1 MTTGDQARPTRA
13 LVLGGGGVT
22 GIAWEVGVLSGLLSA
37 GVDLRNADV
46 VIGTSAG
53 AYVGAAYAS
62 GYDIEH
68 LFARQLESD
77 DAEVAAAASEAT
89 VAEWLEAFRVG
100 GADRAMVGAEFGK
113 IAKAH
118 PEPIPLERRRAVV
131 EARLV
136 VREWPPGLRVTAI
149 DAETGELRAFDSQS
163 GVALLDAVSASGAV
177 PGVWPLERIND
188 RWWIDGGMV
197 STANT
202 RLADGYDRVL
212 VIAPM
217 PSAFGD
223 IPGAGEDV
231 AAMSADAAVMLTS
244 PDERS
249 AAAIG
254 PNPFD
259 PQRRASAASAG
270 REQGVE
276 EAGAVGALWSGAA
289 NSSTVTEEQ
298 LRVGVL
304 AERPSRTN

>member
-1 MTTGDQARPTRA
+1 MSTDDQDRPTRA

-22 GIAWEVGVLSGLLSA
+22 GIAWEIGVLAGLLSA

-53 AYVGAAYAS
+53 ASVGAGYAG
-62 GYDIEH
+62 GYDIER
-68 LFARQLESD
+68 LFAEQLETD
-77 DAEVAAAASEAT
+77 DAEVAAVASEAT
-89 VAEWLEAFRVG
+89 VTEWLDALRAG
-100 GADRAMVGAEFGK
+100 GADRAAVGAEFGK

-131 EARLV
+131 EARLS
-136 VREWPPGLRVTAI
+136 VREWPPALRVTAI
-149 DAETGELRAFDSQS
+149 DADTGELHVFDSQS

-177 PGVWPLERIND
+177 AGLWPLEHING
-188 RWWIDGGMV
+188 RAWIDGGMV
-197 STANT
+197 STANA

-217 PSAFGD
+217 PWALGE
-223 IPGAGEDV
+223 IPGPAEDV
-231 AAMSADAAVMLTS
+231 ASIGGGAAVMLTS

-249 AAAIG
+249 IAAIG

-259 PQRRASAASAG
+259 PERRASAASAG

-276 EAGAVGALWSGAA
+276 AAGAV
-289 NSSTVTEEQ
+289 
-298 LRVGVL
+298 
-304 AERPSRTN
+304 AEVWG

>member
-1 MTTGDQARPTRA
+1 MTTGDQTRPTRA

-22 GIAWEVGVLSGLLSA
+22 GIAWEIGVLSGLLSA

-53 AYVGAAYAS
+53 SSVGAAYAS
-62 GYDIEH
+62 GYDIQQ
-68 LFARQLESD
+68 LFAEQLENH
-77 DAEVAAAASEAT
+77 DAEVAVAASEAT
-89 VAEWLEAFRVG
+89 VTEWLEAFRVG

-136 VREWPPGLRVTAI
+136 VREWPPALLVTAI
-149 DAETGELRAFDSQS
+149 DAETGELHVFDSQS
-163 GVALLDAVSASGAV
+163 GVALLDAVSASSAV
-177 PGVWPLERIND
+177 AGVWPLEHIND
-188 RWWIDGGMV
+188 RAWIDGGMV

-202 RLADGYDRVL
+202 RLADGHDRVL

-217 PSAFGD
+217 PWAFGE
-223 IPGAGEDV
+223 IPGAAEDV
-231 AAMSADAAVMLTS
+231 AAMSGDAAVMLAS

-249 AAAIG
+249 TAAIG

-259 PQRRASAASAG
+259 PERRASAASAG

-276 EAGAVGALWSGAA
+276 EAVAVGALWG
-289 NSSTVTEEQ
+289 
-298 LRVGVL
+298 
-304 AERPSRTN
+304 

>member
-1 MTTGDQARPTRA
+1 MTTGDRTSPTRA

-22 GIAWEVGVLSGLLSA
+22 GIAWEIGVLSGLLSA

-62 GYDIEH
+62 GYEIEE
-68 LFARQLESD
+68 LLAEQLETN
-77 DAEVAAAASEAT
+77 DAEVATAASEAT
-89 VAEWLEAFRVG
+89 VAEWLGAFRAG
-100 GADRAMVGAEFGK
+100 GINRAKVGAEFGK

-118 PEPIPLERRRAVV
+118 PEPILLERRRAAV

-136 VREWPPGLRVTAI
+136 VRKWPATLRVTAI
-149 DAETGELRAFDSQS
+149 DAETGELHVFDSQS
-163 GVALLDAVSASGAV
+163 GVALLDAVSASSAV

-188 RWWIDGGMV
+188 RAWIDGGMV

-202 RLADGYDRVL
+202 RLADGCDRVL
-212 VIAPM
+212 VVAPM
-217 PSAFGD
+217 HWAFGE
-223 IPGAGEDV
+223 IPGAAEDV
-231 AAMSADAAVMLTS
+231 AAMGGNAAVMLTS

-249 AAAIG
+249 TAAIG

-259 PQRRASAASAG
+259 PGRRASAASAG

-276 EAGAVGALWSGAA
+276 EAGAVGGLWG
-289 NSSTVTEEQ
+289 
-298 LRVGVL
+298 
-304 AERPSRTN
+304 

>member
-22 GIAWEVGVLSGLLSA
+22 GIAWEIGVLSGLFSA
-37 GVDLRNADV
+37 SVDLRNADV

-62 GYDIEH
+62 GYDIQQLLAE
-68 LFARQLESD
+68 QLETE
-77 DAEVAAAASEAT
+77 EVATAASEAT
-89 VAEWLEAFRVG
+89 VAEWLDAFRAG
-100 GADRAMVGAEFGK
+100 GADRAKVGAEFGQ

-136 VREWPPGLRVTAI
+136 VREWPSALRVTAI
-149 DAETGELRAFDSQS
+149 DAETGELHVLDRQS
-163 GVALLDAVSASGAV
+163 GVALLDAVSASSAV
-177 PGVWPLERIND
+177 PGMWPLEHIND
-188 RWWIDGGMV
+188 RAWIDGGMV
-197 STANT
+197 SAANA
-202 RLADGYDRVL
+202 RVADGYDRVV

-217 PSAFGD
+217 PWAFGE
-223 IPGAGEDV
+223 IPGAAEDV
-231 AAMSADAAVMLTS
+231 AAISRNAAVMLAS

-249 AAAIG
+249 TAAIG

-259 PQRRASAASAG
+259 PERRGPAALAG

-276 EAGAVGALWSGAA
+276 EAGAVDALWG
-289 NSSTVTEEQ
+289 
-298 LRVGVL
+298 
-304 AERPSRTN
+304 

>member
-1 MTTGDQARPTRA
+1 MTTGDQTRPTRA

-22 GIAWEVGVLSGLLSA
+22 GIAWEIGVLAGLLSA
-37 GVDLRNADV
+37 GVDLRTADV

-62 GYDIEH
+62 GYDIEQ
-68 LFARQLESD
+68 LLAEQLETN
-77 DAEVAAAASEAT
+77 DAEVATAASEAT

-100 GADRAMVGAEFGK
+100 GADRAIVGAEFGK
-113 IAKAH
+113 IAKAD

-136 VREWPPGLRVTAI
+136 VREWPPALRVTAI
-149 DAETGELRAFDSQS
+149 DAETGELHIFDSQS
-163 GVALLDAVSASGAV
+163 GVALLDAVSASSAV
-177 PGVWPLERIND
+177 PGVWPLEHIND
-188 RWWIDGGMV
+188 RTWIDGGMV

-217 PSAFGD
+217 PQTFGE
-223 IPGAGEDV
+223 IPGAAEDV
-231 AAMSADAAVMLTS
+231 AAMSGNAAVMLAS

-249 AAAIG
+249 SAAIG

-259 PQRRASAASAG
+259 PERRASAASAG
-270 REQGVE
+270 RQQGVA
-276 EAGAVGALWSGAA
+276 EAGAVGVLW
-289 NSSTVTEEQ
+289 
-298 LRVGVL
+298 
-304 AERPSRTN
+304 P

>member
-1 MTTGDQARPTRA
+1 MTTDDQTRPTRA

-22 GIAWEVGVLSGLLSA
+22 GIAWEIGVLSGLLSA

-53 AYVGAAYAS
+53 ASVGAAYAI
-62 GYDIEH
+62 GYDMEQM
-68 LFARQLESD
+68 LAEQLETN

-89 VAEWLEAFRVG
+89 VTEWLHAFSVG
-100 GADRAMVGAEFGK
+100 GPDRAKIGAEFGK

-118 PEPIPLERRRAVV
+118 PEPIPLKRRRAVV

-136 VREWPPGLRVTAI
+136 VREWPAALRVTAI
-149 DAETGELRAFDSQS
+149 DAKTGELHVFDSQS
-163 GVALLDAVSASGAV
+163 GVALLDAVSASSAV
-177 PGVWPLERIND
+177 PGVWPLEHIND
-188 RWWIDGGMV
+188 RAWIDGGMV
-197 STANT
+197 STANA

-217 PSAFGD
+217 PWAFGE
-223 IPGAGEDV
+223 IPGAAEDV
-231 AAMSADAAVMLTS
+231 AAMSGNAAVMLTS

-249 AAAIG
+249 TAAIG

-259 PQRRASAASAG
+259 PERRSSAASAG

-276 EAGAVGALWSGAA
+276 VAGAVGALW
-289 NSSTVTEEQ
+289 
-298 LRVGVL
+298 R
-304 AERPSRTN
+304 

>member
-22 GIAWEVGVLSGLLSA
+22 GIAWEIGVLSGLLSA
-37 GVDLRNADV
+37 SVDLRNADV

-53 AYVGAAYAS
+53 AYVGAGYAS
-62 GYDIEH
+62 GYDIEQ
-68 LFARQLESD
+68 LLVEQLETN
-77 DAEVAAAASEAT
+77 DAEVATAASKAT
-89 VAEWLEAFRVG
+89 VTEWLDAFRAG
-100 GADRAMVGAEFGK
+100 GADRAKVGAEFGK

-136 VREWPPGLRVTAI
+136 VREWPAALRVTAI
-149 DAETGELRAFDSQS
+149 DAETGELHVFDSQS
-163 GVALLDAVSASGAV
+163 GVALLDAVSASSAV
-177 PGVWPLERIND
+177 PGVWPLEHVND
-188 RWWIDGGMV
+188 RGWIDGGMV
-197 STANT
+197 STANA

-217 PSAFGD
+217 AWAFGE

-231 AAMSADAAVMLTS
+231 AAMSGDAAVMLAS

-249 AAAIG
+249 TAAIG

-259 PQRRASAASAG
+259 PERRGAAASAG
-270 REQGVE
+270 QEQGVE
-276 EAGAVGALWSGAA
+276 VADA
-289 NSSTVTEEQ
+289 
-298 LRVGVL
+298 VGVL
-304 AERPSRTN
+304 WG